1 MNTLPDKVKI
11 LLYFASALQY
21 RVMMDTHKKTWRYG
35 RDCALLAYLLCDKIP
50 CRKGLEK
57 LVVCQTGQSAFLVYG
72 IAANGKGEG
81 RNVLVYRWLAG
92 EAAYRLDQRFAL
104 LARYVIGDFH
114 CDGRFRCGRDF
125 FHHRFFAGLPGFR
138 LRFLCRL
145 RLLRRLDD
153 GRQQVGLDDGQRRY
167 ALSAKYPHYSA
178 QETQGKINHFLESDT
193 KPMICSM
200 IAQKGFV
207 CPRLANGSFACN
219 APAALC
225 YQPLDVDTLRE
236 LLAKEPVT
244 GKTVEDALSAQRF
257 IKGYLYNVDSVLAG
271 TFLQYE
277 LRQRF
282 GLKAMDMNPL
292 EALQKEL
299 YRAWK
304 SAKDTKREAGR
315 NELPDWYELTEN
327 GGLRFLSSILADHMS
342 KEVATFYG
350 AGSFYVMKAAYTEP
364 RTICGLPTRCAS
376 ICWPA
381 VRYLTPSMI
390 RRDNGR
396 CSSIGPSGT
405 SIRIRSL

>member
-1 MNTLPDKVKI
+1 M
-11 LLYFASALQY
+11 
-21 RVMMDTHKKTWRYG
+21 
-35 RDCALLAYLLCDKIP
+35 
-50 CRKGLEK
+50 
-57 LVVCQTGQSAFLVYG
+57 
-72 IAANGKGEG
+72 
-81 RNVLVYRWLAG
+81 
-92 EAAYRLDQRFAL
+92 
-104 LARYVIGDFH
+104 
-114 CDGRFRCGRDF
+114 
-125 FHHRFFAGLPGFR
+125 PGFR
-138 LRFLCRL
+138 LSFLCRL

-153 GRQQVGLDDGQRRY
+153 GRQQVELDDGQRRGGFLRGFLCYLQRRY

-193 KPMICSM
+193 KPMICRM

-207 CPRLANGSFACN
+207 CPRLANGSCACN

-236 LLAKEPVT
+236 LLAEEPVT

-282 GLKAMDMNPL
+282 GLNAMDMKPL

-327 GGLRFLSSILADHMS
+327 GGLRFLSGILADHMS

-350 AGSFYVMKAAYTEP
+350 AGSFYAYESGVYGAKDDLWAANKVREHMLARSTVLNAINDTTEQWKMLINRSMRDINP
-364 RTICGLPTRCAS
+364 NSFIVNLRNGLYNLLDGSFREHTPE
-376 ICWPA
+376 
-381 VRYLTPSMI
+381 YLSTVQIGAAHRPELLYVA
-390 RRDNGR
+390 DNGCPIFQAFL
-396 CSSIGPSGT
+396 CSALNEPEIG
-405 SIRIRSL
+405 LM